1 MGEAEGQLEKTED
14 AAIEETSTTNET
26 DLEEVKQESSEV
38 GSECLSDSMTSQPP
52 DTSTALDVKEDTE
65 KQNTATDEKLFEGT
79 HQSKIRKK
87 IKIKVTV
94 TESSEQG
101 CPCSAPVASSQALSV
116 HPPECPTSA
125 TSPLITENLSGV
137 PQSTPQLSEPC
148 EEAESTEEEGNN
160 T

>member
-1 MGEAEGQLEKTED
+1 MP
-14 AAIEETSTTNET
+14 NHH
-26 DLEEVKQESSEV
+26 
-38 GSECLSDSMTSQPP
+38 
-52 DTSTALDVKEDTE
+52 
-65 KQNTATDEKLFEGT
+65 LF
-79 HQSKIRKK
+79 
-87 IKIKVTV
+87 
-94 TESSEQG
+94 QG

-160 T
+160 TSTGEEEAKCETVPVVCVEAVDTMELSHELSVNGDDSPVRIMGQSDSTQMVMLPEVVDPGGPNGPPRGD